1 MPIQKHKGK
10 LGILQQHGTLNPRP
24 LDVLDPLFQDS
35 HFFDPNDSL
44 QVKYEMLRRVQIEGR
59 PVHETAAAFGFS
71 RPSFYHAQA
80 AFQQGGLPGLFPQKP
95 GPRRAHKLTA
105 EVVDFVEQAWAAQ
118 PALHAQEMAK
128 LVQQHFGL
136 LVHPRSIE
144 RSLLQRK
151 KKRR

>member
-1 MPIQKHKGK
+1 M
-10 LGILQQHGTLNPRP
+10 
-24 LDVLDPLFQDS
+24 
-35 HFFDPNDSL
+35 
-44 QVKYEMLRRVQIEGR
+44 
-59 PVHETAAAFGFS
+59 
-71 RPSFYHAQA
+71 
-80 AFQQGGLPGLFPQKP
+80 FPQKP

-105 EVVDFVEQAWAAQ
+105 EVVDFIEQTWAAQ

-128 LVQQHFGL
+128 LVKQHFGL

>member
-1 MPIQKHKGK
+1 MPTQKHKGK

-24 LDVLDPLFQDS
+24 QDVLDPLFQDS
-35 HFFDPNDSL
+35 HFFDPNDVL
-44 QVKYEMLRRVQIEGR
+44 QVKYEMLRRVQIEGM
-59 PVHETAAAFGFS
+59 PVHEAAAAFGFS

-80 AFQQGGLPGLFPQKP
+80 AFQQGGLTGLLPQKP

-118 PALHAQEMAK
+118 PALPAQEMAQVVK
-128 LVQQHFGL
+128 QHFGL
-136 LVHPRSIE
+136 SVHPRSIE